1 MMSQPKVSGRRF
13 LVRPPT
19 VCRTSDSRGAGRMDD
34 HARDEASR
42 FLSLGRS
49 VPQIGNSYRCLQL
62 YGKKQTLSS

>member
-49 VPQIGNSYRCLQL
+49 VPQIGILTAVCNCTEKNKL
-62 YGKKQTLSS
+62 